1 MDIERVYLC
10 PKCRYRESE
19 AVTVTAT
26 PTGDQWWA
34 YCYPSVDPPETIR
47 ACPRGCQT
55 GWWLFNTPV
64 ILTTSP
70 IHRTYFER
78 AAEQERWKQWM
89 PRPPEPESHEE
100 LDPKVVARR
109 RKYNFDDT
117 ENEALEASV
126 GVDQKPE
133 IG

>member
-1 MDIERVYLC
+1 
-10 PKCRYRESE
+10 
-19 AVTVTAT
+19 
-26 PTGDQWWA
+26 
-34 YCYPSVDPPETIR
+34 
-47 ACPRGCQT
+47 
-55 GWWLFNTPV
+55 
-64 ILTTSP
+64 
-70 IHRTYFER
+70 
-78 AAEQERWKQWM
+78 M